1 MTTEKKK
8 KIAIYSFEKVKETF
22 SSNNC
27 KLLSTNYKNNKD
39 VLKFICKCKVETEIS
54 FKKYLVQLCCN
65 ECHKSNLTR
74 RFKYTFDE
82 VKKTFEDN
90 NCKLVSTEYINQVTN
105 LDYICECKNE
115 AKITFK
121 MFLTGQRCQK
131 CAVDRRKET
140 NLQIYGNEVSMNSE
154 KLKEVWTEKIKNRT
168 EEEKEE
174 IQNKRKVTN
183 LEKYGVEHSLQSKDV
198 RDKGKVTNLEK
209 YGVEHAL
216 QSKEIRDKG
225 KKTMIEKFK
234 VEYAM
239 QSDIL
244 QEKMKE
250 TNLEKYGY
258 EYTTIVPEFKEKMKE
273 TSLERYGYEYPM
285 QNAEISEKQQKNSHH
300 TKKYTLPSGTGIN
313 IQGYENYAM
322 DILLKEFKEDEILN
336 ARTDMP
342 VINYIHKKV
351 NRRYFPD
358 IYIPKINKIIE
369 VKSTW
374 TYQRD
379 LIKNLIKAIYT
390 RQLGYDYE
398 VWIFDKKE
406 LIHVF

>member
-8 KIAIYSFEKVKETF
+8 KIAKYTLDTAKQIF

-27 KLLSTNYKNNKD
+27 ILLSTIYKNNKD
-39 VLKFICKCKVETEIS
+39 ILKFTCKCKVETEMT

-65 ECHKSNLTR
+65 ACHSLTLIR
-74 RFKYTFDE
+74 KFKYTFNE
-82 VKKTFEDN
+82 VQKTFEDN
-90 NCKLVSTEYINQVTN
+90 NCKLISTEYINQLTD
-105 LDYICECKNE
+105 LDYICECKNK
-115 AKITFK
+115 AKIIFK
-121 MFLTGQRCQK
+121 VFLRGDRCQK
-131 CAVDRRKET
+131 CAIDKRKKT
-140 NLQIYGNEVSMNSE
+140 NLQVYGNEVSMNSK

-183 LEKYGVEHSLQSKDV
+183 LIKYGVEHC
-198 RDKGKVTNLEK
+198 
-209 YGVEHAL
+209 L

-225 KKTMIEKFK
+225 KF
-234 VEYAM
+234 
-239 QSDIL
+239 
-244 QEKMKE
+244 
-250 TNLEKYGY
+250 TNLEKYG
-258 EYTTIVPEFKEKMKE
+258 V
-273 TSLERYGYEYPM
+273 EYPM
-285 QNAEISEKQQKNSHH
+285 QNAEFAEKQQNKSYY
-300 TKKYTLPSGTGIN
+300 TKKYTLPSGKEIN

-336 ARTDMP
+336 TRTDMP
-342 VINYIHKKV
+342 VIRYDYQKV

-374 TYQRD
+374 TYKSL

-390 RQLGYDYE
+390 RKLGYDYE
-398 VWIFDKKE
+398 IWIFDKKGV
-406 LIHVF
+406 IHVL